1 MTRQGLSDLGREE
14 RFVHVPMSSDQYAV
28 LQRKAA
34 RVVRAHARDDQDL
47 EQLLDVL
54 GIEAS

>member
-14 RFVHVPMSSDQYAV
+14 RFVHVPMNPQQYAV
-28 LQRKAA
+28 LKA
-34 RVVRAHARDDQDL
+34 RVRKVVSAHARDEGDR
-47 EQLLDVL
+47 ELLLWAL